1 MESNRCPPAVESEL
15 GTVQGDTITKIRAKI
30 VRVIP
35 GFRLDPLIV
44 PYSPMG
50 TSISGIQNQKAAAH
64 ISSITTHP
72 GAMIYQYRHDIAPQ
86 LYDSLY
92 EGNPTPLNRGPKWA
106 ECSR

>member
-15 GTVQGDTITKIRAKI
+15 GTVHGDINTKIRAKI
-30 VRVIP
+30 ARVNP
-35 GFRLDPLIV
+35 GFRLEPLIV

-64 ISSITTHP
+64 ISSIPPHP
-72 GAMIYQYRHDIAPQ
+72 DAMIYQYRRNIGSQ